1 MTRSELIKKLSSN
14 FSSWPL
20 DKINIAVDTV
30 FDQLSSG
37 LSSDNRIEL
46 RGFGSFSIRK
56 RKSRMAR
63 NPKNNQVLKLDE
75 RNVIYFRAGKELREF
90 INK

>member
-14 FSSWPL
+14 FANWPL

-30 FDQLSSG
+30 FDQLASG
-37 LSSDNRIEL
+37 LSDEKRVEL

-56 RKSRMAR
+56 REKRMAR
-63 NPKNNQVLKLDE
+63 NPKNNQILSLDE
-75 RNVIYFRAGKELREF
+75 RKVIYFRAGKELREF
-90 INK
+90 IN